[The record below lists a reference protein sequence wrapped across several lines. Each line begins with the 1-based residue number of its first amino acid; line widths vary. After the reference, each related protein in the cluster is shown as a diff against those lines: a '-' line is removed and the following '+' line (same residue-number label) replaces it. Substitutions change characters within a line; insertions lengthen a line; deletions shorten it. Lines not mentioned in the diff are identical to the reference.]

1 MSILVK
7 YIEDKKSDREK
18 ILEIL
23 DKPNGYICSKTK
35 DFGGNVR
42 KIISKLNLEDGM
54 FIERLPCDLCDHKN
68 KHGMYWK
75 EWAMDYREVK
85 EKINGIL

>member
-1 MSILVK
+1 MKLILNK
-7 YIEDKKSDREK
+7 NNIELNNI
-18 ILEIL
+18 ILL